1 MLNSALNISL
11 EPSSVTVIDNNRTKN
26 PLAILDRF
34 LNVPKHKT
42 VHIISNS
49 LKLPKRF
56 RQAVAL
62 ELTLDTLYNL
72 EQGSSDVADSLV
84 VIPNYSTFANIL
96 DTPSTLYICDFLLTL
111 AKKNHCAILVINNP
125 DSSLRTM
132 PYTNPDLFA
141 TSTYLQF
148 N

>member
-1 MLNSALNISL
+1 MLNSALNIAL
-11 EPSSVTVIDNNRTKN
+11 EPASVTVIDNNRTKN

-34 LNVPKHKT
+34 LDIPKHKT

-56 RQAVAL
+56 RQAIAL

-72 EQGSSDVADSLV
+72 EKGSSGVADSLV
-84 VIPNYSTFANIL
+84 VIPNYSAFASIL
-96 DTPSTLYICDFLLTL
+96 DTPSTLYICDFLFTL

-125 DSSLRTM
+125 DDFLATLPYVNPSLC
-132 PYTNPDLFA
+132 A
-141 TSTYLQF
+141 ASTYLRF